1 MGVTHKP
8 PVGAGTQ
15 IVATLGEAVQ
25 AWNTRPAGTLGI
37 IALMDSHTYR
47 EDLVGPLAVRIP
59 AGSRLLLVA
68 AGWPED
74 PDAPGLRIDGLITPT
89 GLRPHLLGALEVVG
103 AAPAGALQPGAFT
116 LNGLL
121 VEGTVTVLA
130 GNLGELG
137 LAHCTLVPGSSSLSI
152 KMKDQ
157 MGQRNESLSLG
168 LDRSICGPL
177 LLPKT
182 IRSAGI
188 TDSIIDGDLSGPML
202 EVRTSTVLGAT
213 QATSLEASNSIFEGV
228 VAVERRQTG
237 CVRFCYLPPG
247 SQAPRR
253 YRCQP
258 ADAASAEHTASTV
271 PTFASTTYGEPDYGQ
286 LTGAC
291 PPEIAAGAEDE
302 GEMGAYHFLQAPQR
316 LKNLRVSL
324 DEYLRFGLEAGVFF
338 AS

>member
-1 MGVTHKP
+1 M
-8 PVGAGTQ
+8 
-15 IVATLGEAVQ
+15 
-25 AWNTRPAGTLGI
+25 
-37 IALMDSHTYR
+37 
-47 EDLVGPLAVRIP
+47 
-59 AGSRLLLVA
+59 
-68 AGWPED
+68 
-74 PDAPGLRIDGLITPT
+74 
-89 GLRPHLLGALEVVG
+89 
-103 AAPAGALQPGAFT
+103 QPGAFT

-137 LAHCTLVPGSSSLSI
+137 LTHSTLVPGSSSLAI
-152 KMKDQ
+152 KTEDQ
-157 MGQRNESLSLG
+157 MGRRNESLTVSL
-168 LDRSICGPL
+168 DFSICGPL

-188 TDSIIDGDLSGPML
+188 TDSIIDGDLSGPMV

-213 QATSLEASNSIFEGV
+213 LAESLEASNSIFVGTV
-228 VAVERRQTG
+228 SVARRQAG
-237 CVRFCYLPPG
+237 CVRFCYLPFD
-247 SQAPRR
+247 SLAPRR

-258 ADAASAEHTASTV
+258 ADAASAEQIF

-286 LTGAC
+286 LTGAVD
-291 PPEIAAGAEDE
+291 PEINTGAEDE

-324 DEYLRFGLEAGVFF
+324 DEYLRFGLEAGVFI